1 MANRQHRTCIL
12 LQQTRYNHST
22 IIDDMQA
29 LVVAAETS
37 RGFTDELYELR
48 GFEGLIDLLLEETT
62 KRRCEGYRLPQLA
75 EERCLHLWRLVFNLN
90 EIEFFPEREAFPT
103 FFG

>member
-1 MANRQHRTCIL
+1 
-12 LQQTRYNHST
+12 
-22 IIDDMQA
+22 MQA

-37 RGFTDELYELR
+37 WGFTDELYELR

-90 EIEFFPEREAFPT
+90 EIEFFLRERLFQHSSADYS
-103 FFG
+103 